1 MLARS
6 WASATRIASVSDV
19 QCDEAVVPY
28 DIAVHAAAL
37 TMHFLLASLITVW
50 PTVPKMGVLAGA
62 S

>member
-19 QCDEAVVPY
+19 QCDEAGVPY
-28 DIAVHAAAL
+28 DLAVH
-37 TMHFLLASLITVW
+37 SVW
-50 PTVPKMGVLAGA
+50 PTVPEMGVLAGA